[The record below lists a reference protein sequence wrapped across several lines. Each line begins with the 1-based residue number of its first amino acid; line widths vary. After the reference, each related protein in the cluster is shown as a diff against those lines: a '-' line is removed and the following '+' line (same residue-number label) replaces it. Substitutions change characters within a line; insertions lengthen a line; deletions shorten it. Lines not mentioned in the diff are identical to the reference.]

1 MDLEFYYD
9 VVCPYAYLASTR
21 IEALAAKTGATLHW
35 RPVLLGGLFRH
46 VGADQNP
53 GAAMGPAKAR
63 LNLADMSRFAAM
75 YGVPLE
81 MPAAHPRRSV
91 EAMRLL
97 VAAPES
103 VRPALTHALYRAY
116 WVEGRDIADRAVL
129 GALAA
134 AHGLSLEVIDAPA
147 VRDALFA
154 ETAAAAARGL
164 FGVPAFG
171 VGDRI
176 FWGQDRM
183 HLVERALTGA
193 APEYAPP
200 SGAAAGARVT
210 LYHDFASPFAYLAAT
225 QAERILGPTGAELLW
240 RPILL
245 GALFRDI
252 GTPDVPLMAMNEARR
267 RYFARDLH
275 DWAEWWGVPFRFPDT
290 FPIRTV
296 LPLRVALL
304 APEATPLLY
313 RAAWAE
319 NRDIGDAAVLAAVL
333 DAAGFPGA
341 SLVERAAT
349 DPDAKA
355 ALRANTDAARAVGA
369 CGVPTFVV
377 ERADALDAPARPP
390 EVFWGQDRFELVM
403 EALCR

>member
-1 MDLEFYYD
+1 M
-9 VVCPYAYLASTR
+9 
-21 IEALAAKTGATLHW
+21 
-35 RPVLLGGLFRH
+35 
-46 VGADQNP
+46 P
-53 GAAMGPAKAR
+53 G
-63 LNLADMSRFAAM
+63 
-75 YGVPLE
+75 
-81 MPAAHPRRSV
+81 AHPRRSV

-97 VAAPES
+97 VAAPEE

-129 GALAA
+129 GELAA
-134 AHGLSLEVIDAPA
+134 AHGVALEVIDAPA
-147 VRDALFA
+147 TRDALFA
-154 ETAAAAARGL
+154 ETAAAAERGL

-183 HLVERALTGA
+183 HLVERALTGHAPECA
-193 APEYAPP
+193 APR
-200 SGAAAGARVT
+200 AAAPGARVT
-210 LYHDFASPFAYLAAT
+210 LFHDFASPFAYLAAT
-225 QAERILGPTGAELLW
+225 QAERILGPTGAELVW

-275 DWAEWWGVPFRFPDT
+275 DWAEWWGVPFRFPDV

-296 LPLRVALL
+296 LPLRAALL
-304 APEATPLLY
+304 APTATMDIY

-319 NRDIGDAAVLAAVL
+319 NRDIGDAAVLASVL

-341 SLVERAAT
+341 ELVERAAN
-349 DPDAKA
+349 DPSAKA
-355 ALRANTDAARAVGA
+355 GLRANTDAAREAGA

-377 ERADALDAPARPP
+377 ERADPLDAPDALARPP
-390 EVFWGQDRFELVM
+390 EVFWGQDRFELVL